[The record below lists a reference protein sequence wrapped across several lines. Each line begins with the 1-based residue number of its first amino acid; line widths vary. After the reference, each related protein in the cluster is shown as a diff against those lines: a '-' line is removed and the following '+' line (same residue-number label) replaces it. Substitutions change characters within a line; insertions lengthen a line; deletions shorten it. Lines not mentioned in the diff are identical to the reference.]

1 MSRATRSDDTTAMPV
16 ELPYALSERPLDLP
30 DARAVVEVMAAQEL
44 RDIGRVVIDEGDIV
58 GDWQRPSFDV
68 RASTV
73 GVFDGS
79 RLVAYAEHSGNDRG
93 DAAVH
98 PDYRGRGIG
107 TALAVWMQDRARRAG
122 STIVGMPTPQGSAGD
137 RLLEALGYRV
147 RWTSWELSLP
157 EGQQIEP
164 QPLPQG
170 YAVREALPIEHEAI
184 WTVIEDAFGE
194 WSARPRQTYADFTAT
209 TMARPGFEPWN
220 LRVITDPSGEVVG
233 AAFVHLVGETAYIQR
248 IAVRRDQR
256 RRGLARALLVDSFA
270 VARAHGAARSELST
284 DSRTGAL
291 GLYERVGM
299 RVTSTWVNRAIDL

>member
-1 MSRATRSDDTTAMPV
+1 MSRATRHDDAIGMPV
-16 ELPYALSERPLDLP
+16 ELPYELTERPLDLP
-30 DARAVVEVMAAQEL
+30 DAHAVTEVMAAQEL
-44 RDIGRVVIDEGDIV
+44 RDIGSVVIDEGDIV
-58 GDWQRPSFDV
+58 ADWQKPSFDV
-68 RASTV
+68 RASTI

-79 RLVAYAEHSGNDRG
+79 RLVAYAEYSGNDRG

-122 STIVGMPTPQGSAGD
+122 STVVGMPTPRGSAGD
-137 RLLEALGYRV
+137 GLLEALGYRV

-164 QPLPQG
+164 QPLPDG
-170 YAVREALPIEHEAI
+170 YAVREALPIEYEAV
-184 WTVIEDAFGE
+184 WTVIEDAFLE
-194 WSARPRQTYADFTAT
+194 WSVRPRQTYDDFTAT

-220 LRVITDPSGEVVG
+220 LRVVTDPTGEVVG
-233 AAFVHLVGETAYIQR
+233 AAIVYLTGETAYVQR

-256 RRGLARALLVDSFA
+256 RRGLARALLVDSFE
-270 VARAHGAARSELST
+270 VARAHGAGRSELST

-299 RVTSTWVNRAIDL
+299 TVTSTWVNRAIDL